1 MKELKKL
8 LFAVVVQNN
17 VEEAIMTVTA
27 IAINLLDF
35 ISFGS
40 DNKRF

>member
-8 LFAVVVQNN
+8 LFAVLIQNN

-27 IAINLLDF
+27 TAINLLDLINF
-35 ISFGS
+35 ES
-40 DNKRF
+40 NERV

>member
-8 LFAVVVQNN
+8 PFAVVIQNN

-27 IAINLLDF
+27 TAINLLDF
-35 ISFGS
+35 INFES
-40 DNKRF
+40 NERF